1 MLQTATRL
9 ALAASF
15 AASLGTANAA
25 WIGFDDLT
33 VGEGD
38 FNIWTPY
45 VQPID
50 PQTYA
55 AQGVILEGGW
65 LWPGQAPFGQSMR
78 PSEEARI
85 TFTAATLP
93 THVSLHVTWLPEDI
107 LNIQASGPGGY
118 STTFHSWGYEFGPS
132 PPRNFGD
139 QRISFTSASGIS
151 SLSFGTSVFM
161 RFAPYVDNIYFG
173 NVAAVPEPAPLL
185 LAGVGVLALW
195 ARRRATQ
202 KRA

>member
-1 MLQTATRL
+1 MLKTATRV
-9 ALAASF
+9 AF
-15 AASLGTANAA
+15 AASLAASCGTANAA

-38 FNIWTPY
+38 FHIWTPY

-50 PQTYA
+50 PQAYA

-65 LWPGQAPFGQSMR
+65 LWPGQPPFSQSMR
-78 PSEEARI
+78 PSDAARI
-85 TFTAATLP
+85 TFATGALP

-107 LNIQASGPGGY
+107 LNIQASGPDGY

-132 PPRNFGD
+132 APANFGN

-151 SLSFGTSVFM
+151 SLSFGNSVFM

-185 LAGVGVLALW
+185 LAGAGLVALW
-195 ARRRATQ
+195 VRRWATQ
-202 KRA
+202 KRP